1 MSANTIRFNNANRS
15 FYLTAK
21 KRVDEYF
28 KSNNISRYGNYKMVI
43 KSIFMFALYFTPFVL
58 LLMNLSDS
66 FWVQALLWVLM
77 GFGMS
82 GIGLSVMHDANHGT
96 YARNAKL
103 NALMCRSMNFIGGSS
118 LNWQLQHNTLHH
130 TYTNIHDHDEDIAP
144 LGFLRFD
151 PHAEYKK
158 IHKYQFLYA
167 WFFYGMMTMM
177 WSTTKDFSQ
186 LKRYQSM
193 GLLAVRKTT
202 YKKQLGLLVLN
213 KLFYL
218 GFSFALPMFLMDSP
232 WYLIVAGWAIMH
244 FTCGMILALI
254 FQPAHVVDLTE
265 FPLPCS
271 QGNMADD
278 WAAHQLKTTMNFAQ
292 KSWAFSWFVG
302 GLNFQVEHH
311 LFPNI
316 CHIHYKNLA
325 PIIRETAREFNLP
338 YHSKK
343 TFVEAL
349 ASHAKLLYA
358 LGKEPQPQA
367 QAQAQPV
374 PAIA

>member
-1 MSANTIRFNNANRS
+1 MSAQSIRFNNANRS

-21 KRVDEYF
+21 RRVDEYF
-28 KSNNISRYGNYKMVI
+28 KTNNISRYGNYKMVI
-43 KSIFMFALYFTPFVL
+43 KTIFMFTLYFTPFVL
-58 LLMNLSDS
+58 LILNTFDNL
-66 FWVQALLWVLM
+66 WLQALLCILM

-82 GIGLSVMHDANHGT
+82 GIGLSVMHDANHGS

-118 LNWQLQHNTLHH
+118 INWQLQHNTLHH

-144 LGFLRFD
+144 LGFLRFE

-158 IHKYQFLYA
+158 IHKFQFLYA
-167 WFFYGMMTMM
+167 WFFYGLMTIM
-177 WSTTKDFSQ
+177 WATTKDFSQ
-186 LKRYQSM
+186 LKRYHEM
-193 GLLAVRKTT
+193 GLLTTKKTT
-202 YKKQLGLLVLN
+202 YTKELYKLILN

-218 GFSFALPMFLMDSP
+218 GYSLGLPLLIMDNP
-232 WYLIVAGWAIMH
+232 WYQILTGWAIMH
-244 FTCGMILALI
+244 FTCGLILALI

-265 FPLPCS
+265 FPLPDS
-271 QGNMADD
+271 TGNMEDD
-278 WAAHQLKTTMNFAQ
+278 WAVHQLKTTTNFAQ

-316 CHIHYKNLA
+316 CHVHYKKIA
-325 PIIRETAREFNLP
+325 PIIEETAKEFNLP

-343 TFVEAL
+343 TFVGAL
-349 ASHAKLLYA
+349 AAHAKLLYA
-358 LGKEPQPQA
+358 LGKPT
-367 QAQAQPV
+367 
-374 PAIA
+374 PAMA